1 MIYVMALSIATNQ
14 LINNYYDLY
23 REDELVFTKDILRS
37 LHLDPRQVYIKCAGA
52 QWPCIINSTSF
63 QMAKI
68 IIGTTGGAFQQ
79 ITQKDA
85 PPVSLRYCFIE
96 QDNQPLI
103 FFVSC
108 RVTNVTPYMN
118 SKDLAIVT
126 LTFTQRPPDDLI
138 FKLGTLLA
146 ANDSFTKRSEE
157 RILINENTSRKLGLD
172 KKETVVYI
180 QNVPRRCILWNISF
194 SGAKII
200 IMGIAKFIEGKD
212 ISIRLAFSEPNETID
227 MKGTIISARNVE
239 GRTDLIQAGIQFDAN
254 QVPLAYKIRI
264 NEYLT
269 ATRKSLLD
277 ASSRL
282 QNDAD
287 QTVATEEAA
296 TANMLNEAE
305 EKEKALNGL
314 QIPQQSP
321 FL

>member
-1 MIYVMALSIATNQ
+1 MALSIATNQ

-23 REDELVFTKDILRS
+23 REDEIVFTKDILRS
-37 LHLDPRQVYIKCAGA
+37 LHLDPRQVYVKCSGA

-68 IIGTTGGAFQQ
+68 IIGTAGGAFQQ
-79 ITQKDA
+79 ITKKDA

-108 RVTNVTPYMN
+108 RVSDVTPYMN
-118 SKDLAIVT
+118 SKELAVIT

-146 ANDSFTKRSEE
+146 ANDSFVKRSEE
-157 RILINENTSRKLGLD
+157 RILINESTIRKLGLD
-172 KKETVVYI
+172 KKESIAYI

-212 ISIRLAFSEPNETID
+212 ILIRLTFSEPNETID
-227 MKGTIISARNVE
+227 MKGTIVSASNVE
-239 GRTDLIQAGIQFDAN
+239 GRTDLIQAGIKFDAN

-269 ATRKSLLD
+269 ANRKSFLD
-277 ASSRL
+277 ASYRM
-282 QNDAD
+282 QNVQDSD
-287 QTVATEEAA
+287 QTVATEAAA
-296 TANMLNEAE
+296 TANALGLAE
-305 EKEKALNGL
+305 TK
-314 QIPQQSP
+314 
-321 FL
+321 

>member
-1 MIYVMALSIATNQ
+1 MALSIATNQ

-23 REDELVFTKDILRS
+23 REDEIVFTKDILRS
-37 LHLDPRQVYIKCAGA
+37 LHLDPRQVYVKCSGA

-68 IIGTTGGAFQQ
+68 IIGTAGGAFQQ
-79 ITQKDA
+79 ITKKDA

-108 RVTNVTPYMN
+108 RVSDVAPYMN
-118 SKDLAIVT
+118 SKDLAVIT

-146 ANDSFTKRSEE
+146 ANDSFVKRSEE
-157 RILINENTSRKLGLD
+157 RILINESTIRKLGLD
-172 KKETVVYI
+172 KKESIAYI

-212 ISIRLAFSEPNETID
+212 ILIRLTFSEPNETID
-227 MKGTIISARNVE
+227 MKGTIVSASNVE
-239 GRTDLIQAGIQFDAN
+239 GRTDLIQAGIKFDAN

-269 ATRKSLLD
+269 ANRKSFLD
-277 ASSRL
+277 ASYRM
-282 QNDAD
+282 QNVQDSD
-287 QTVATEEAA
+287 QTVATEAAA
-296 TANMLNEAE
+296 TANALGLAE
-305 EKEKALNGL
+305 TK
-314 QIPQQSP
+314 
-321 FL
+321 

>member
-1 MIYVMALSIATNQ
+1 MALSIATNQ

-23 REDELVFTKDILRS
+23 REDEIVFTKDILRS
-37 LHLDPRQVYIKCAGA
+37 LHLDPRQVYVKCSGA

-68 IIGTTGGAFQQ
+68 IIGTAGGAFQQ
-79 ITQKDA
+79 ITKKDA

-108 RVTNVTPYMN
+108 RVSDVTPYMN
-118 SKDLAIVT
+118 SKELAVIT

-146 ANDSFTKRSEE
+146 ANDSFVKRSEE
-157 RILINENTSRKLGLD
+157 RILINESTIRKLGLD
-172 KKETVVYI
+172 KKESIAYI

-212 ISIRLAFSEPNETID
+212 ILIRLTFSEPNETID
-227 MKGTIISARNVE
+227 MKGTIVSASNVE
-239 GRTDLIQAGIQFDAN
+239 GRTDLIQAGIKFDAN

-269 ATRKSLLD
+269 ANRKSFLY
-277 ASSRL
+277 ASYRM
-282 QNDAD
+282 QNAQDAD
-287 QTVATEEAA
+287 QTVSTEAAA
-296 TANMLNEAE
+296 TANVLGMTET
-305 EKEKALNGL
+305 K
-314 QIPQQSP
+314 
-321 FL
+321 

>member
-1 MIYVMALSIATNQ
+1 MYIMALSIATNQ

-23 REDELVFTKDILRS
+23 REDEIVFTKDILRS
-37 LHLDPRQVYIKCAGA
+37 LHLDPRQVYVKCSGA
-52 QWPCIINSTSF
+52 QWPCIINSSSF

-68 IIGTTGGAFQQ
+68 IIGTAGGAFQQ
-79 ITQKDA
+79 ITKKDA

-108 RVTNVTPYMN
+108 RVSDVTPYMN
-118 SKDLAIVT
+118 SKELAVIT

-146 ANDSFTKRSEE
+146 ANDSFVKRSEE
-157 RILINENTSRKLGLD
+157 RILINESTIRKLGLD
-172 KKETVVYI
+172 KKESIAYI

-212 ISIRLAFSEPNETID
+212 ILIRLTFSEPNETID
-227 MKGTIISARNVE
+227 MKGTIVSASNVE
-239 GRTDLIQAGIQFDAN
+239 GRTDLIQAGIKFDAN

-269 ATRKSLLD
+269 ANRKSFLD
-277 ASSRL
+277 ASYRM
-282 QNDAD
+282 QNAQEAD
-287 QTVATEEAA
+287 QTVSTEAAA
-296 TANMLNEAE
+296 TANVLGMTET
-305 EKEKALNGL
+305 K
-314 QIPQQSP
+314 
-321 FL
+321 

>member
-1 MIYVMALSIATNQ
+1 MALSIATNQ

-23 REDELVFTKDILRS
+23 REDEIVFTKDILRS
-37 LHLDPRQVYIKCAGA
+37 LHLDPRQVYVKCSGA

-68 IIGTTGGAFQQ
+68 IIGTAGGAFQQ
-79 ITQKDA
+79 ITKKDA

-108 RVTNVTPYMN
+108 RVSDVTPYMN
-118 SKDLAIVT
+118 SKDLAVIT

-146 ANDSFTKRSEE
+146 ANDSFVKRSEE
-157 RILINENTSRKLGLD
+157 RILINESTIRKLGLD
-172 KKETVVYI
+172 KKESIAYI

-212 ISIRLAFSEPNETID
+212 ILIRLTFSEPNETID
-227 MKGTIISARNVE
+227 MKGTIVSASNVE
-239 GRTDLIQAGIQFDAN
+239 GRTDLIQAGIKFDAN

-269 ATRKSLLD
+269 ANRKSFLD
-277 ASSRL
+277 ASYRM
-282 QNDAD
+282 QNVQDSD
-287 QTVATEEAA
+287 QTVATEAAA
-296 TANMLNEAE
+296 TANALGLAE
-305 EKEKALNGL
+305 TK
-314 QIPQQSP
+314 
-321 FL
+321 

>member
-1 MIYVMALSIATNQ
+1 MAISIATNQ

-23 REDELVFTKDILRS
+23 REDEIVFTKDILRS
-37 LHLDPRQVYIKCAGA
+37 LHLDPRQVYVKCSGA

-68 IIGTTGGAFQQ
+68 IIGTAGGAFQQ
-79 ITQKDA
+79 ITKKDA

-108 RVTNVTPYMN
+108 RVSDVTPYMN
-118 SKDLAIVT
+118 SKDLAVIT

-146 ANDSFTKRSEE
+146 ANDSFVKRSEE
-157 RILINENTSRKLGLD
+157 RILINESTIRKLGLD
-172 KKETVVYI
+172 KKESIAYI

-212 ISIRLAFSEPNETID
+212 ILIRLTFSEPNETID
-227 MKGTIISARNVE
+227 MKGTIVSASNVE
-239 GRTDLIQAGIQFDAN
+239 GRTDLIQAGIKFDAN

-269 ATRKSLLD
+269 ANRKSFLD
-277 ASSRL
+277 ASYRM
-282 QNDAD
+282 QNVQDSD
-287 QTVATEEAA
+287 QTVATEAAA
-296 TANMLNEAE
+296 TANALGLAE
-305 EKEKALNGL
+305 TK
-314 QIPQQSP
+314 
-321 FL
+321 

>member
-1 MIYVMALSIATNQ
+1 MALSIATNQ

-23 REDELVFTKDILRS
+23 REDEIVFTKDILRS
-37 LHLDPRQVYIKCAGA
+37 LHLDPRQVYVKCAGA

-68 IIGTTGGAFQQ
+68 IIGTAGGAFQQ
-79 ITQKDA
+79 ITKKDA

-108 RVTNVTPYMN
+108 RVSDVTPYMN
-118 SKDLAIVT
+118 SKDLAVIT

-146 ANDSFTKRSEE
+146 ANDSFVKRSEE
-157 RILINENTSRKLGLD
+157 RILINESTIRKLGLD
-172 KKETVVYI
+172 KKESIAYI

-212 ISIRLAFSEPNETID
+212 ILIRLTFSEPNETID
-227 MKGTIISARNVE
+227 MKGTIVSASNVE
-239 GRTDLIQAGIQFDAN
+239 GRTDLIQAGIKFDAN

-269 ATRKSLLD
+269 ANRKSFLD
-277 ASSRL
+277 ASYRM
-282 QNDAD
+282 QNVQDSD
-287 QTVATEEAA
+287 QTVATEAAA
-296 TANMLNEAE
+296 TANALGLAE
-305 EKEKALNGL
+305 TK
-314 QIPQQSP
+314 
-321 FL
+321 

>member
-1 MIYVMALSIATNQ
+1 MALSIATNQ

-23 REDELVFTKDILRS
+23 REDEIVFTKDILRS
-37 LHLDPRQVYIKCAGA
+37 LHLDPRQVYVKCSGA

-68 IIGTTGGAFQQ
+68 IIGTAGGAFQQ
-79 ITQKDA
+79 ITKKDA

-108 RVTNVTPYMN
+108 RVSDVTPYMN
-118 SKDLAIVT
+118 SKDLAVIT

-146 ANDSFTKRSEE
+146 ANDSFVKRSEE
-157 RILINENTSRKLGLD
+157 RILINESTIRKLGLD
-172 KKETVVYI
+172 KKESIAYI

-212 ISIRLAFSEPNETID
+212 ILIRLTFSEPNETID
-227 MKGTIISARNVE
+227 MKGTIVSASNVE
-239 GRTDLIQAGIQFDAN
+239 GRTDLIQAGIKFDAN

-269 ATRKSLLD
+269 ANRKSFLD
-277 ASSRL
+277 ASYRM
-282 QNDAD
+282 QNAQDAD
-287 QTVATEEAA
+287 QTVSTEAAA
-296 TANMLNEAE
+296 TANALGLAE
-305 EKEKALNGL
+305 TK
-314 QIPQQSP
+314 
-321 FL
+321 

>member
-1 MIYVMALSIATNQ
+1 MYIMALSIATNQ

-23 REDELVFTKDILRS
+23 REDEIVFTKDILRS
-37 LHLDPRQVYIKCAGA
+37 LHLDPRQVYVKCSGA

-68 IIGTTGGAFQQ
+68 IIGTAGGAFQQ
-79 ITQKDA
+79 ITKKDA

-108 RVTNVTPYMN
+108 RVSDVTPYMN
-118 SKDLAIVT
+118 SKELAVIT

-146 ANDSFTKRSEE
+146 ANDSFVKRSEE
-157 RILINENTSRKLGLD
+157 RILINESTIRKLGLD
-172 KKETVVYI
+172 KKESIAYI

-212 ISIRLAFSEPNETID
+212 ILIRLTFSEPNETID
-227 MKGTIISARNVE
+227 MKGTIVSASNVE
-239 GRTDLIQAGIQFDAN
+239 GRTDLIQAGIKFDAN

-269 ATRKSLLD
+269 ANRKSFLD
-277 ASSRL
+277 ASYRM
-282 QNDAD
+282 QNAQEAD
-287 QTVATEEAA
+287 QTVSTEAAA
-296 TANMLNEAE
+296 TANALGLAE
-305 EKEKALNGL
+305 TK
-314 QIPQQSP
+314 
-321 FL
+321 

>member
-1 MIYVMALSIATNQ
+1 MYIMALSIATNQ

-23 REDELVFTKDILRS
+23 REDEIVFTKDILRS
-37 LHLDPRQVYIKCAGA
+37 LHLDPRQVYVKCSGA

-68 IIGTTGGAFQQ
+68 IIGTAGGAFQQ
-79 ITQKDA
+79 ITKKDA

-108 RVTNVTPYMN
+108 RVSDVTPYMN
-118 SKDLAIVT
+118 SKELAVIT

-146 ANDSFTKRSEE
+146 ANDSFVKRSEE
-157 RILINENTSRKLGLD
+157 RILINESTIRKLGLD
-172 KKETVVYI
+172 KKESIAYI

-212 ISIRLAFSEPNETID
+212 ILIRLTFSEPNETID
-227 MKGTIISARNVE
+227 MKGTIVSASNVE
-239 GRTDLIQAGIQFDAN
+239 GRTDLIQAGIKFDAN

-269 ATRKSLLD
+269 ANRKSFLD
-277 ASSRL
+277 ASYRM
-282 QNDAD
+282 QNAQDAD
-287 QTVATEEAA
+287 QTVSTEAA
-296 TANMLNEAE
+296 AAANALGLAE
-305 EKEKALNGL
+305 TK
-314 QIPQQSP
+314 
-321 FL
+321 

>member
-1 MIYVMALSIATNQ
+1 MALSIATNQ

-23 REDELVFTKDILRS
+23 REDEIVFTKDILRS
-37 LHLDPRQVYIKCAGA
+37 LHLDPRQVYVKCSGA

-68 IIGTTGGAFQQ
+68 IIGTAGGAFQQ
-79 ITQKDA
+79 ITKKDA

-108 RVTNVTPYMN
+108 RVSDVTPYMD
-118 SKDLAIVT
+118 SKELAVIT

-146 ANDSFTKRSEE
+146 ANDSFVKRSEE
-157 RILINENTSRKLGLD
+157 RILINESTIRKLGLD
-172 KKETVVYI
+172 KKESIAYI

-212 ISIRLAFSEPNETID
+212 ILIRLTFSEPNETID
-227 MKGTIISARNVE
+227 MKGTIVSASNVE
-239 GRTDLIQAGIQFDAN
+239 GRTDLIQAGIKFDAN

-269 ATRKSLLD
+269 ANRKSFLD
-277 ASSRL
+277 ASYRM
-282 QNDAD
+282 QNAQDAD
-287 QTVATEEAA
+287 QTVSTEAAA
-296 TANMLNEAE
+296 TANALGLAE
-305 EKEKALNGL
+305 TK
-314 QIPQQSP
+314 
-321 FL
+321 

>member
-1 MIYVMALSIATNQ
+1 MALSIATNQ

-23 REDELVFTKDILRS
+23 REDEIVFTKDILRS
-37 LHLDPRQVYIKCAGA
+37 LHLDPRQVYVKCSGA

-63 QMAKI
+63 QMTKI
-68 IIGTTGGAFQQ
+68 IIGTAGGAFQQ
-79 ITQKDA
+79 ITKKDA

-108 RVTNVTPYMN
+108 RVSDVTPYMN
-118 SKDLAIVT
+118 SKELAVIT

-146 ANDSFTKRSEE
+146 ANDSFVKRSEE
-157 RILINENTSRKLGLD
+157 RILINESTIRKLGLD
-172 KKETVVYI
+172 KKESIAYI

-212 ISIRLAFSEPNETID
+212 ILIRLTFSEPNETID
-227 MKGTIISARNVE
+227 MKGTIVSASNVE
-239 GRTDLIQAGIQFDAN
+239 GRTDLIQAGIKFDAN

-269 ATRKSLLD
+269 ANRKSFLD
-277 ASSRL
+277 ASYRM
-282 QNDAD
+282 QNAQDAD
-287 QTVATEEAA
+287 QTVSTEAAA
-296 TANMLNEAE
+296 TANALGLAE
-305 EKEKALNGL
+305 TK
-314 QIPQQSP
+314 
-321 FL
+321 

>member
-1 MIYVMALSIATNQ
+1 MKLCS
-14 LINNYYDLY
+14 
-23 REDELVFTKDILRS
+23 
-37 LHLDPRQVYIKCAGA
+37 
-52 QWPCIINSTSF
+52 QWPCIINSSSF

-68 IIGTTGGAFQQ
+68 IIGTAGGAFQQ
-79 ITQKDA
+79 ITKKDA

-108 RVTNVTPYMN
+108 RVSDVTPYMN
-118 SKDLAIVT
+118 SKELAVIT

-146 ANDSFTKRSEE
+146 ANDSFVKRSEE
-157 RILINENTSRKLGLD
+157 RILINESTIRKLGLD
-172 KKETVVYI
+172 KKESIAYI

-212 ISIRLAFSEPNETID
+212 ILIRLTFSEPNETID
-227 MKGTIISARNVE
+227 MKGTIVSASNVE
-239 GRTDLIQAGIQFDAN
+239 GRTDLIQAGIKFDAN

-269 ATRKSLLD
+269 ANRKSFLD
-277 ASSRL
+277 ASYRM
-282 QNDAD
+282 QNAQEAD
-287 QTVATEEAA
+287 QTVSTEAAA
-296 TANMLNEAE
+296 TANVLGMTET
-305 EKEKALNGL
+305 K
-314 QIPQQSP
+314 
-321 FL
+321 

>member
-1 MIYVMALSIATNQ
+1 MALSIATNQ

-23 REDELVFTKDILRS
+23 REDEIVFTKDILRS
-37 LHLDPRQVYIKCAGA
+37 LHLDPRQVYVKCSGA

-68 IIGTTGGAFQQ
+68 IIGTAGGAFQQ
-79 ITQKDA
+79 ITKKDA

-108 RVTNVTPYMN
+108 RVSDVTPYMN
-118 SKDLAIVT
+118 SKDLAVIT

-146 ANDSFTKRSEE
+146 ANDSFVKRSEE
-157 RILINENTSRKLGLD
+157 RILINESTIRKLGLD
-172 KKETVVYI
+172 KKESIAYI

-200 IMGIAKFIEGKD
+200 IMGIAKFIDGKD
-212 ISIRLAFSEPNETID
+212 ILIRLTFSEPNETID
-227 MKGTIISARNVE
+227 MKGTIVSASNVE
-239 GRTDLIQAGIQFDAN
+239 GRTDLIQAGIKFDAN

-269 ATRKSLLD
+269 ANRKSFLD
-277 ASSRL
+277 ASYRM
-282 QNDAD
+282 QNVQDSD
-287 QTVATEEAA
+287 QTVATEAAA
-296 TANMLNEAE
+296 TANALGLAE
-305 EKEKALNGL
+305 TK
-314 QIPQQSP
+314 
-321 FL
+321 

>member
-1 MIYVMALSIATNQ
+1 MYIMALSIATNQ

-23 REDELVFTKDILRS
+23 REDEIVFTKDILRS
-37 LHLDPRQVYIKCAGA
+37 LHLDPRQVYVKCSGA

-68 IIGTTGGAFQQ
+68 IIGTAGGAFQQ
-79 ITQKDA
+79 ITKKDA

-108 RVTNVTPYMN
+108 RVSDVTPYMN
-118 SKDLAIVT
+118 SKDLAVIT

-146 ANDSFTKRSEE
+146 ANDSFVKRSEE
-157 RILINENTSRKLGLD
+157 RILINESTIRKLGLD
-172 KKETVVYI
+172 KKESIAYI

-212 ISIRLAFSEPNETID
+212 ILIRLTFSEPNETID
-227 MKGTIISARNVE
+227 MKGTIVSASNVE
-239 GRTDLIQAGIQFDAN
+239 GRTDLIQAGIKFDAN

-269 ATRKSLLD
+269 ANRKSFLD
-277 ASSRL
+277 ASYRM
-282 QNDAD
+282 QNVQDSD
-287 QTVATEEAA
+287 QTVATEAAA
-296 TANMLNEAE
+296 TANALGLAE
-305 EKEKALNGL
+305 TK
-314 QIPQQSP
+314 
-321 FL
+321 

>member
-1 MIYVMALSIATNQ
+1 MYIMALSIATNQ

-23 REDELVFTKDILRS
+23 REDEIVFTKDILRS
-37 LHLDPRQVYIKCAGA
+37 LHLDPRQVYVKCSGA

-68 IIGTTGGAFQQ
+68 IIGTAGGAFQQ
-79 ITQKDA
+79 ITKKDA

-108 RVTNVTPYMN
+108 RVSDVTPYMN
-118 SKDLAIVT
+118 SKELAVIT

-146 ANDSFTKRSEE
+146 ANDSFVKRSEE
-157 RILINENTSRKLGLD
+157 RILINESTIRKLGLD
-172 KKETVVYI
+172 KKESIAYI

-212 ISIRLAFSEPNETID
+212 ILIRLTFSEPNETID
-227 MKGTIISARNVE
+227 MKGTIVSASNVE
-239 GRTDLIQAGIQFDAN
+239 GRTDLIQAGIKFDAN

-269 ATRKSLLD
+269 ANRKSFLD
-277 ASSRL
+277 ASYRM
-282 QNDAD
+282 QNAQEAD
-287 QTVATEEAA
+287 QTVSTEAAA
-296 TANMLNEAE
+296 TANVLGMTET
-305 EKEKALNGL
+305 K
-314 QIPQQSP
+314 
-321 FL
+321 

>member
-1 MIYVMALSIATNQ
+1 MYIMALSIATNQ

-23 REDELVFTKDILRS
+23 REDEIVFTKDILRS
-37 LHLDPRQVYIKCAGA
+37 LHLDPRQVYVKCSGA

-68 IIGTTGGAFQQ
+68 IIGTAGGAFQQ
-79 ITQKDA
+79 ITKKDA

-108 RVTNVTPYMN
+108 RVSDVTPYMN
-118 SKDLAIVT
+118 SKELAVIT

-146 ANDSFTKRSEE
+146 ANDSFVKRSEK
-157 RILINENTSRKLGLD
+157 RILINESTIRKLGLD
-172 KKETVVYI
+172 KKESIAYI

-212 ISIRLAFSEPNETID
+212 ILIRLTFSEPNETID
-227 MKGTIISARNVE
+227 MKGTIVSASNVE
-239 GRTDLIQAGIQFDAN
+239 GRTDLIQAGIKFDAN

-269 ATRKSLLD
+269 ANRKSFLD
-277 ASSRL
+277 ASYRM
-282 QNDAD
+282 QNAQDAD
-287 QTVATEEAA
+287 QTVSTEAAA
-296 TANMLNEAE
+296 TANALGLAE
-305 EKEKALNGL
+305 TK
-314 QIPQQSP
+314 
-321 FL
+321 